1 MYTALTIAGS
11 DSSGGAGIQAD
22 IKTMTA
28 HGVYAMSAI
37 AALTAQNTTGV
48 YDIMEVTPNFLEK
61 QLDCIFTDIFPDSV
75 KIGMTAS
82 QKLIE
87 VIADRLTK
95 YHAVHIVVD
104 PVMVSTSGARLIDEA
119 AIDTL
124 KNRLLPLAEL
134 ITPNIP
140 ETEVLSG
147 RSINTAEEMEEA
159 AKWLQARFGC
169 NVLIKGGHRTNTAN
183 DVLCIGGKLHWFFG
197 QHIDNPNTHG
207 TGCTLSSAIASNLA
221 KGLSLKE
228 SVQNAKDYL
237 SGALAA
243 MLDLGAGSGPLD
255 HMHNLRQS

>member
-11 DSSGGAGIQAD
+11 DCSGGAGIQAD

-37 AALTAQNTTGV
+37 TALTAQNTTGV

-61 QLDCIFTDIFPDSV
+61 QLDCIFTDIFPNSV

-82 QKLIE
+82 PKLIE
-87 VIADRLTK
+87 VIADGLTK
-95 YHAVHIVVD
+95 YHATHIVVD
-104 PVMVSTSGARLIDEA
+104 PVMVSTSGARLISEA

-124 KNRLLPLAEL
+124 KNQLLPLAEL

-147 RSINTAEEMEEA
+147 RSINSAEEMEEA
-159 AKWLQARFGC
+159 AKWLQERFGC
-169 NVLIKGGHRTNTAN
+169 NVLVKGGHRTNTAN

-221 KGLSLKE
+221 KGLSLEE
-228 SVQNAKDYL
+228 SVQKAKDYL

-255 HMHNLRQS
+255 HMYNLH

>member
-1 MYTALTIAGS
+1 
-11 DSSGGAGIQAD
+11 
-22 IKTMTA
+22 
-28 HGVYAMSAI
+28 
-37 AALTAQNTTGV
+37 
-48 YDIMEVTPNFLEK
+48 
-61 QLDCIFTDIFPDSV
+61 
-75 KIGMTAS
+75 
-82 QKLIE
+82 
-87 VIADRLTK
+87 
-95 YHAVHIVVD
+95 
-104 PVMVSTSGARLIDEA
+104 MVSTSGARLIDEA